1 MDDADGR
8 VIDLQVR
15 IDSAEER
22 SALEQALLRARAS
35 ELGEVRRRNVRL
47 VTGYGDATTRDVM
60 GGEADRAQLRWTM
73 LDRLVTALKATGEP
87 DGEGR

>member
-1 MDDADGR
+1 MDDAGGR
-8 VIDLQVR
+8 VIDLPIR

-47 VTGYGDATTRDVM
+47 VTGYGDTTTRDVM
-60 GGEADRAQLRWTM
+60 SGEADRSQLRWAM
-73 LDRLVTALKATGEP
+73 LDRVLAALKATGQP
-87 DGEGR
+87 GGEGS